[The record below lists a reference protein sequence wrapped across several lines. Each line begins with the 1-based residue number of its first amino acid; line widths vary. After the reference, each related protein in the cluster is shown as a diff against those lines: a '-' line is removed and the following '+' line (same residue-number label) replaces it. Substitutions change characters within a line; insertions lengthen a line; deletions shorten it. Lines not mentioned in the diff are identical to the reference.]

1 MRGPGTIFHG
11 RNLDYNFPGLP
22 NVTYTATFISN
33 GTVQYMGT
41 AFIGCVRGP
50 ESATPWHPCTCT
62 SLRAN
67 TSFASPPPQYCH
79 LSTNLHATHI
89 PLAASFSCMLARM
102 MSLIGTWA
110 C

>member
-41 AFIGCVRGP
+41 AFIGCVHGP
-50 ESATPWHPCTCT
+50 ESATPGHPCTCAPV
-62 SLRAN
+62 RAN
-67 TSFASPPPQYCH
+67 TSFASPP
-79 LSTNLHATHI
+79 TI
-89 PLAASFSCMLARM
+89 
-102 MSLIGTWA
+102 
-110 C
+110 